1 MATVQLAC
9 EDCPVKATAACAV
22 LAPEER
28 EAMAAAGRTRVL
40 KRGEM
45 LFAAGDEEAACATLI
60 SGALKVSAIDA
71 DGNEQILALVHP
83 AGFIG
88 ELFAP
93 FAHHDVVA
101 LTESQLCTFA
111 RGNIQAAIESYP
123 ALARAL
129 LRRSQEDLLA
139 TRSLLEL
146 TGNASAEA
154 RLAALLH
161 DFSRAASQSSCHAT
175 AVFDLPLTRG
185 EIANMLGLTIET
197 VSRKLG
203 DIEASGAIKRAG
215 KRGIEVLN
223 PALLSALSGRAEDL
237 V

>member
-1 MATVQLAC
+1 MATQQLVCA
-9 EDCPVKATAACAV
+9 ECPVRESAACAV
-22 LAPEER
+22 LTREER
-28 EAMAAAGRTRVL
+28 DALASAGRTREL
-40 KRGEM
+40 ARGEM
-45 LFAAGDEEAACATLI
+45 LYAAGDEEAACATLV

-101 LTESQLCTFA
+101 LTPSRLCTFA
-111 RGNIQAAIESYP
+111 RRDIEAAIDNYP

-139 TRSLLEL
+139 SRALLEL
-146 TGNASAEA
+146 TGHASAEA

-161 DFSRAASQSSCHAT
+161 DFAMAASQSSCHPAISYE
-175 AVFDLPLTRG
+175 LPLTRG

-203 DIEASGAIKRAG
+203 EIEEAGAIARKG
-215 KRGIEVLN
+215 KRGIDVLDA
-223 PALLSALSGRAEDL
+223 ALLADLAGR
-237 V
+237 

>member
-1 MATVQLAC
+1 MNLAC
-9 EDCPVKATAACAV
+9 ETCPVRDSAACSV
-22 LAPEER
+22 LTNAER
-28 EAMAAAGRTRVL
+28 NALAAAGRTRTL

-45 LFAAGDEEAACATLI
+45 LFAAGDEQAACATLI

-71 DGNEQILALVHP
+71 DGNEQILSLVHP
-83 AGFIG
+83 SGFVG

-101 LTESQLCTFA
+101 LTESRLCTFA
-111 RGNIQAAIESYP
+111 KGDIERALEDYP

-146 TGNASAEA
+146 TANAGAEV

-161 DFSRAASQSSCHAT
+161 GFAAAASTSSCHLANE
-175 AVFDLPLTRG
+175 FELPLSRG

-203 DIEASGAIKRAG
+203 KLETLGAIKRKG
-215 KRGIEVLN
+215 KRGIELVD
-223 PALLSALSGRAEDL
+223 PAQLKAISGRIGD
-237 V
+237 

>member
-1 MATVQLAC
+1 MNLAC
-9 EDCPVKATAACAV
+9 ETCPVKETAACSV
-22 LAPEER
+22 LTEEER
-28 EAMAAAGRTRVL
+28 DAMAAAGRTRTL

-45 LFAAGDEEAACATLI
+45 LFAAGDEDAACATLV
-60 SGALKVSAIDA
+60 SGALKVSAYDQ

-101 LTESQLCTFA
+101 LTESRLCTFA
-111 RGNIQAAIESYP
+111 RGDIERAIDSYP

-146 TGNASAEA
+146 TAHASAEA

-161 DFSRAASQSSCHAT
+161 DFAAAASQSSCHL
-175 AVFDLPLTRG
+175 AVEFELPLTRG

-203 DIEASGAIKRAG
+203 ELEDTGAIVRKG
-215 KRGIEVLN
+215 KRGIEITDS
-223 PALLSALSGRAEDL
+223 ALLQDISGR
-237 V
+237 

>member
-1 MATVQLAC
+1 MNLAC
-9 EDCPVKATAACAV
+9 STCPVKETAACAV
-22 LAPEER
+22 LTPEER
-28 EAMAAAGRTRVL
+28 DAMAAAGRTRTL

-45 LFAAGDEEAACATLI
+45 LFAAGDEDAACATLQ

-101 LTESQLCTFA
+101 LTESRLCTFA
-111 RGNIQAAIESYP
+111 KRDIERAIEDYP

-129 LRRSQEDLLA
+129 LRRSQADLLA
-139 TRSLLEL
+139 TRTLLEL
-146 TGNASAEA
+146 TGHASA
-154 RLAALLH
+154 
-161 DFSRAASQSSCHAT
+161 ASESSCHLASR
-175 AVFDLPLTRG
+175 FDLPLTRG

-203 DIEASGAIKRAG
+203 ELEDTGAIQRDG
-215 KRGIEVLN
+215 KRGIIIRDAAMLHEI
-223 PALLSALSGRAEDL
+223 SGR
-237 V
+237 

>member
-1 MATVQLAC
+1 MNLAC
-9 EDCPVKATAACAV
+9 ETCPVKDSAACAV
-22 LAPEER
+22 LNDAER
-28 EAMAAAGRTRVL
+28 DALAAAGRTRVL
-40 KRGEM
+40 QRGEM
-45 LFAAGDEEAACATLI
+45 LFAAGDEDAACATLV
-60 SGALKVSAIDA
+60 SGALKVSAIDRE
-71 DGNEQILALVHP
+71 GNEQILALVHP

-101 LTESQLCTFA
+101 LTESRLCTFA
-111 RGNIQAAIESYP
+111 RSDLESAIEQYP

-146 TGNASAEA
+146 NANADA
-154 RLAALLH
+154 VMRLAALIH
-161 DFSRAASQSSCHAT
+161 DFAAAASHSPCHLEGS
-175 AVFDLPLTRG
+175 FELPLTRG

-203 DIEASGAIKRAG
+203 EIEKSGAIARKG
-215 KRGIEVLN
+215 KRGIEVID
-223 PALLSALSGRAEDL
+223 PALLRALSGRQAARA
-237 V
+237 

>member
-1 MATVQLAC
+1 MNMQCAS
-9 EDCPVKATAACAV
+9 CPVKDSAACSV
-22 LAPEER
+22 LTPEER
-28 EAMAAAGRTRVL
+28 DALAAAGRTRTL

-45 LFAAGDEEAACATLI
+45 LFAAGDEEAACATLV
-60 SGALKVSAIDA
+60 SGALKVSAVDA
-71 DGNEQILALVHP
+71 DGNEQILSLVHP
-83 AGFIG
+83 AGFVG

-101 LTESQLCTFA
+101 LTQSTLCTFA
-111 RGNIQAAIESYP
+111 RSDIAHAVDTYP

-146 TGNASAEA
+146 TGHASAET

-161 DFSRAASQSSCHAT
+161 DFAAAASHSPCHLA
-175 AVFDLPLTRG
+175 AQFELPLTRG

-203 DIEASGAIKRAG
+203 DLEDTGAIRRNG
-215 KRGIEVLN
+215 KRGIEVVD
-223 PALLSALSGRAEDL
+223 PAQLKTVSGRPGR
-237 V
+237 

>member
-1 MATVQLAC
+1 MNLAC
-9 EDCPVKATAACAV
+9 ETCPVRDSAACSV
-22 LAPEER
+22 LSEEER
-28 EAMAAAGRTRVL
+28 DALAAAGRTRTL

-60 SGALKVSAIDA
+60 SGALKVSAYDQ
-71 DGNEQILALVHP
+71 DGNEQILSLVHP

-101 LTESQLCTFA
+101 LTESRLCTFA
-111 RGNIQAAIESYP
+111 RPDIERAIDDYP

-146 TGNASAEA
+146 TAHASAEA

-161 DFSRAASQSSCHAT
+161 DFAAAASESSCHLANE
-175 AVFDLPLTRG
+175 FELPLTRG

-203 DIEASGAIKRAG
+203 ELEDMGAVARKG
-215 KRGIEVLN
+215 KRGIEILN
-223 PALLSALSGRAEDL
+223 SALLQDISGR
-237 V
+237 

>member
-1 MATVQLAC
+1 MNLAC
-9 EDCPVKATAACAV
+9 ENCPVRESAACAV
-22 LAPEER
+22 LTEDER
-28 EAMAAAGRTRVL
+28 DALAAAGRTRVL

-45 LFAAGDEEAACATLI
+45 LFAAGDDEAACATLV
-60 SGALKVSAIDA
+60 SGALKVSAINA
-71 DGNEQILALVHP
+71 DGDEQILSLVHP
-83 AGFIG
+83 SGFIG

-101 LTESQLCTFA
+101 LTESKLCTFA
-111 RGNIQAAIESYP
+111 RKDIERAIDTYP

-139 TRSLLEL
+139 TRNLLEL
-146 TGNASAEA
+146 TAHASAEA

-161 DFSRAASQSSCHAT
+161 DFAVAASESSCHLAQE
-175 AVFDLPLTRG
+175 FDLPLTRG

-203 DIEASGAIKRAG
+203 ELEEMGAIRRKG
-215 KRGIEVLN
+215 KRGIELVD
-223 PALLSALSGRAEDL
+223 PALLHDLSGR
-237 V
+237 

>member
-1 MATVQLAC
+1 MNLAC
-9 EDCPVKATAACAV
+9 ETCPVRDSAACSV
-22 LAPEER
+22 LTIEER
-28 EAMAAAGRTRVL
+28 EALATAGRTRVL

-45 LFAAGDEEAACATLI
+45 LFAAGDEQAACATLV
-60 SGALKVSAIDA
+60 SGALKVSAIDS
-71 DGNEQILALVHP
+71 DGNEQILSLVHP
-83 AGFIG
+83 SGFVG

-101 LTESQLCTFA
+101 LTESRLCTFA
-111 RGNIQAAIESYP
+111 KSDIERALEDYP

-146 TGNASAEA
+146 TANAGAEA

-161 DFSRAASQSSCHAT
+161 DFAAAASTSSCHLAEE
-175 AVFDLPLTRG
+175 FDLPLSRG
-185 EIANMLGLTIET
+185 EMANMLGLTIET

-203 DIEASGAIKRAG
+203 ELEALGTIKRKG
-215 KRGIEVLN
+215 KRGIELVD
-223 PALLSALSGRAEDL
+223 PAQLHVLSGRMGMETPL
-237 V
+237 S

>member
-1 MATVQLAC
+1 MNLAC
-9 EDCPVKATAACAV
+9 ATCPVKDSAACSV
-22 LAPEER
+22 LSEEER
-28 EAMAAAGRTRVL
+28 DALAAAGRTRTL

-45 LFAAGDEEAACATLI
+45 LFAAGDEDAACATLV

-71 DGNEQILALVHP
+71 DGNEQILSLVHP
-83 AGFIG
+83 SGFVG

-101 LTESQLCTFA
+101 LTESTLCTFG
-111 RGNIQAAIESYP
+111 RRNIERALDEYP

-146 TGNASAEA
+146 TANASAEA

-161 DFSRAASQSSCHAT
+161 DFAAAASHSPCHLAEE
-175 AVFDLPLTRG
+175 FELPLTRG

-197 VSRKLG
+197 VSHKFGEL
-203 DIEASGAIKRAG
+203 EELGAIKRKG
-215 KRGIEVLN
+215 KRGIELVD
-223 PALLSALSGRAEDL
+223 PAQLQAISGRIGD
-237 V
+237 

>member
-1 MATVQLAC
+1 MNLQCAS
-9 EDCPVKATAACAV
+9 CPVRDNAACSV
-22 LAPEER
+22 LSLEER
-28 EAMAAAGRTRVL
+28 EALAAAGRTRTL

-45 LFAAGDEEAACATLI
+45 LFTAGDEEAACATLV
-60 SGALKVSAIDA
+60 SGALKVSAINA
-71 DGNEQILALVHP
+71 DGDEQILSLVHP
-83 AGFIG
+83 SGFVG

-101 LTESQLCTFA
+101 LTESKLCTFA
-111 RGNIQAAIESYP
+111 RSDIERALDDYP

-146 TGNASAEA
+146 TAHASAEA

-161 DFSRAASQSSCHAT
+161 DFAAAASHTSCHIAQ
-175 AVFDLPLTRG
+175 AFDLPITRG

-197 VSRKLG
+197 VSRKFGELEE
-203 DIEASGAIKRAG
+203 IGAIQRKG
-215 KRGIEVLN
+215 KRGIEVID
-223 PALLSALSGRAEDL
+223 PALLQDISGRMGI
-237 V
+237 